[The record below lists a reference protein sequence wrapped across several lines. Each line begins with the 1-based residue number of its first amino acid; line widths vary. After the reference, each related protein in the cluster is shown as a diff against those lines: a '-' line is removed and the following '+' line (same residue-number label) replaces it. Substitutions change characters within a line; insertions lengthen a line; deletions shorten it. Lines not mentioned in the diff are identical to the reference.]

1 MGLGKVGPT
10 YGARVQAGGWRPA
23 GAPGVPRPGSPQ
35 AWGKLGFHAFAHPA
49 MAELQQAHPLYA
61 KDRDLVDQ
69 LLAVAVPADGHLVD
83 LARLLSRYEGFPG
96 ADDLRDDL
104 AKTLRLWALS
114 RDELHGRTR
123 AIWADGYRPGAQP
136 VAEAVGSGF
145 DTADQDSP

>member
-1 MGLGKVGPT
+1 
-10 YGARVQAGGWRPA
+10 
-23 GAPGVPRPGSPQ
+23 
-35 AWGKLGFHAFAHPA
+35 

-104 AKTLRLWALS
+104 VKTLRLWALS

-123 AIWADGYRPGAQP
+123 AIWAGGYRPGAQP
-136 VAEAVGSGF
+136 AAEAVGSGF